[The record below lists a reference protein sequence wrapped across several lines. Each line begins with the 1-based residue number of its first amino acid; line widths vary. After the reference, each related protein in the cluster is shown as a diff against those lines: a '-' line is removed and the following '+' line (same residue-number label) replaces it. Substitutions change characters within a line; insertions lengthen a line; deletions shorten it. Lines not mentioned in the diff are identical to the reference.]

1 MMQTVLSLEQELSV
15 FTQRGLFADAD
26 DGCQI
31 AWLEEIEG
39 LIVGSWEGT
48 LKTFPK
54 LSNIGSVVWRDPK
67 HPEEPVRG
75 LVASQANRVVTCN
88 DFSLLVLDTA
98 LEKVLWQL
106 AAKEAD
112 TCTKAHP

>member
-1 MMQTVLSLEQELSV
+1 MMHPVFSLEQEHSV
-15 FTQRGLFADAD
+15 FTQRRLLPDSD
-26 DGCQI
+26 DGCQL

-39 LIVGSWEGT
+39 LIVGSWEGV

-75 LVASQANRVVTCN
+75 LVVSPANRVVMCN
-88 DFSLLVLDTA
+88 DFNLLVLETSLD
-98 LEKVLWQL
+98 KVLWQL

-112 TCTKAHP
+112 TCKKAHQ